1 MEMPKAHL
9 ANRYSLMRKAMNNI
23 HTDEQRIS
31 TYSLN
36 NPTEYSNIQ
45 LINECDIR
53 NHHSG
58 AENAPLYLDILS
70 IAFV

>member
-1 MEMPKAHL
+1 MEMPKAHP
-9 ANRYSLMRKAMNNI
+9 AKRYSLMRKTMNNI
-23 HTDEQRIS
+23 HADERRIF

-45 LINECDIR
+45 LINECNIR
-53 NHHSG
+53 NYHSG
-58 AENAPLYLDILS
+58 AEKAPLYLDILS

>member
-1 MEMPKAHL
+1 MEMLKAHP
-9 ANRYSLMRKAMNNI
+9 ANHYSLMRKTMNNI
-23 HTDEQRIS
+23 HSGKRRTS

-58 AENAPLYLDILS
+58 AENATLYLDILS

>member
-1 MEMPKAHL
+1 MERPKAHPVKWH
-9 ANRYSLMRKAMNNI
+9 SLMRKTMNNI
-23 HTDEQRIS
+23 HIDEQRIS

>member
-1 MEMPKAHL
+1 MEMLKAHPVK
-9 ANRYSLMRKAMNNI
+9 RYSLMQKTMNNI
-23 HTDEQRIS
+23 HLDEGIIS
-31 TYSLN
+31 GYSLN

-45 LINECDIR
+45 LINECNIR
-53 NHHSG
+53 NYYSG

>member
-1 MEMPKAHL
+1 MEMPKAHP
-9 ANRYSLMRKAMNNI
+9 ANHYSLIRKEMNNI
-23 HTDEQRIS
+23 HDDERRIS

-45 LINECDIR
+45 LINECNIR